1 MEGRKEGTA
10 MTRILFAAICG
21 WILFRYTSRWERI
34 VGIVLVVT
42 VTVGL
47 VFPSPA
53 YAQFGLLESIQNI
66 LNLINGAIR
75 SALNVMATT
84 SQSLQARYQ
93 HTVWPP
99 GPIDQAR
106 NTIAAL
112 ITEFRAAMQSIHRAP
127 VNSATLPAPAGLEAI
142 MRNRQTNDFANL
154 TQSFYEAF
162 GTLPP
167 GDEADGLARNMIDMD
182 DGLALNTL
190 KTLKATEQAG
200 DLILESGDRIEDEAR
215 AAAPGSAP
223 LLSAAAMAALIQ
235 SQAMMQKMLA
245 TMLRQEAG
253 RIAHENGLRKRQ
265 GIVMA
270 RVRQDISDVLR
281 R

>member
-1 MEGRKEGTA
+1 MEGREGGKA
-10 MTRILFAAICG
+10 MSRILFAAIRG
-21 WILFRYTSRWERI
+21 WILFRCTHRWQRI
-34 VGIVLVVT
+34 VGVVLVGT
-42 VTVGL
+42 VTLGL
-47 VFPSPA
+47 VFPPPA
-53 YAQFGLLESIQNI
+53 YAQFGLLGSIQNI
-66 LNLINGAIR
+66 LNAINGAIR
-75 SALNVMATT
+75 STLNLIATT
-84 SQSLQARYQ
+84 SQSLLARYQ
-93 HTVWPP
+93 QSVWPVQR
-99 GPIDQAR
+99 IDQAR
-106 NTIAAL
+106 NAVASL
-112 ITEFRAAMQSIHRAP
+112 ITQFRAVMQSIYRAP

-154 TQSFYEAF
+154 TQSYYRAF

-167 GDEADGLARNMIDMD
+167 ADEADGLARNMIDMD

-190 KTLKATEQAG
+190 KTLKATDQAG

-223 LLSAAAMAALIQ
+223 FLSAAAMAANIQ

-245 TMLRQEAG
+245 AMLRQEAG

-265 GIVMA
+265 GIAIA
-270 RVRQDISDVLR
+270 RIRQGISDVLR